1 VKFLTGKGNTF
12 SSFLQ
17 LHQLYK
23 IVKSILQ
30 LLYSYAGARTQKQ
43 EIQNLFSQKTKA
55 KPQANMPDWEDEAV
69 KPSSWEGLVELLL

>member
-1 VKFLTGKGNTF
+1 MKFLTGKGNTF

-43 EIQNLFSQKTKA
+43 KVTQIYHLKKLGRAEDTKFVFTKNKSQATSQYA
-55 KPQANMPDWEDEAV
+55 
-69 KPSSWEGLVELLL
+69 